1 MLTRTFGFL
10 AAFCLA
16 IVVGRQTVQPDT
28 GLALFWPAAGVAALW
43 GVLAVSVREVVLV
56 AVVVGGIAGVGN
68 ALTGV
73 PPVAAVFLGLANA
86 ALAGGCRGSLS
97 WLRRQ
102 GEGEGETTSNGL
114 TRLFDFYRFLT
125 AATVATGISAV
136 LGMIGLG
143 LGGTEVTG
151 SAAVAWVVRNLAAIL
166 VIAAPGLAVRDT
178 VHLVTPRRV
187 VEALPLYLVTLA
199 LLWLVFGPGHTL
211 PLAFIPFVLLVWAGL
226 RLPLPL
232 AAAEGLL
239 VALGTLVLVA
249 RLDGGPFGAIA
260 DGASLSVVLQAFMAT
275 STGLVL
281 VVATVQWERSQLV
294 RELGAAARGARAQAD
309 DLEVIT
315 STIPDAVMV
324 VRRDG
329 AVLLHNESARQWM
342 QDTAGA
348 DHFDIF
354 ALQPLALDGHPVPE
368 EQRPARR
375 AFAGTRVR
383 GDVMQVRDVQ
393 LDEMRIVSV
402 DAVPLHEAVP
412 GPPERVLLVVRDVS
426 DEQARLEALKAE
438 RERTE
443 RLISDAPHGI
453 AVLDLAGRVLQVN
466 DALAGLAGRSARGV
480 VGEPF
485 ADLSPEHRE
494 KMVTHLQRTLD
505 APGSLLVGDWTL
517 VGPRGTESHVSL
529 TSRVLR
535 SPDGTPDAIL
545 VNVVDFS
552 EQRRYEERLTFL
564 ADHDPLT
571 GLLNRR
577 RFDEVLDGALRR
589 AGLFGQPG
597 ALLLLDLD
605 HFKEVNDTMGHGVGD
620 ELLVGVARL
629 LERSLRANDHVARVG
644 GDEFAVLLVGADP
657 AAARTVAANLVD
669 AVRQHVGTLDGVR
682 RRVTA
687 SVGVATFEDAAE
699 QGIDLLAL
707 ADMLL
712 YDAKDAGRDQF
723 AVLASTST
731 PSRTGARLEVKG
743 RIEAALEHDGFRL
756 FLQPLL
762 DLRSNRVIGAEAL
775 LRLSDDGPPL
785 SPGRFVRVAERT
797 GLAPALDRW
806 VVRNAVA
813 MLSRLHEHVPGF
825 VLEVN
830 LSAHSIGDVRVEQE
844 LVEALARHAV
854 SPSSVV
860 IEATETA
867 AVADVPAAKA
877 FAQRLAALGTRV
889 AIDDFGAGFGSFYYL
904 KHLPFDIVKIDG
916 EFVAECNRSA
926 VDRAILASIVGIA
939 RDLGK
944 ETVAEFVAE
953 REVLEIVRDL
963 GVDYAQGYH
972 IGEPVPYEEFL
983 ARHLPGGTSPW
994 RTDGFVEP
1002 QSVGSVAGSLAR

>member
-1 MLTRTFGFL
+1 M
-10 AAFCLA
+10 
-16 IVVGRQTVQPDT
+16 
-28 GLALFWPAAGVAALW
+28 
-43 GVLAVSVREVVLV
+43 
-56 AVVVGGIAGVGN
+56 
-68 ALTGV
+68 
-73 PPVAAVFLGLANA
+73 
-86 ALAGGCRGSLS
+86 
-97 WLRRQ
+97 
-102 GEGEGETTSNGL
+102 
-114 TRLFDFYRFLT
+114 
-125 AATVATGISAV
+125 
-136 LGMIGLG
+136 
-143 LGGTEVTG
+143 
-151 SAAVAWVVRNLAAIL
+151 
-166 VIAAPGLAVRDT
+166 
-178 VHLVTPRRV
+178 
-187 VEALPLYLVTLA
+187 
-199 LLWLVFGPGHTL
+199 
-211 PLAFIPFVLLVWAGL
+211 
-226 RLPLPL
+226 
-232 AAAEGLL
+232 
-239 VALGTLVLVA
+239 
-249 RLDGGPFGAIA
+249 
-260 DGASLSVVLQAFMAT
+260 
-275 STGLVL
+275 
-281 VVATVQWERSQLV
+281 
-294 RELGAAARGARAQAD
+294 
-309 DLEVIT
+309 
-315 STIPDAVMV
+315 
-324 VRRDG
+324 
-329 AVLLHNESARQWM
+329 
-342 QDTAGA
+342 
-348 DHFDIF
+348 
-354 ALQPLALDGHPVPE
+354 
-368 EQRPARR
+368 
-375 AFAGTRVR
+375 
-383 GDVMQVRDVQ
+383 
-393 LDEMRIVSV
+393 
-402 DAVPLHEAVP
+402 
-412 GPPERVLLVVRDVS
+412 
-426 DEQARLEALKAE
+426 
-438 RERTE
+438 
-443 RLISDAPHGI
+443 
-453 AVLDLAGRVLQVN
+453 
-466 DALAGLAGRSARGV
+466 
-480 VGEPF
+480 VGEQF

-494 KMVTHLQRTLD
+494 KMVTHLQRTLE

-535 SPDGTPDAIL
+535 SPEGSPDAIL

-577 RFDEVLDGALRR
+577 RFDEVLDTALRR
-589 AGLFGQPG
+589 ASLLGQPG

-620 ELLVGVARL
+620 ELIVGVARL
-629 LERSLRANDHVARVG
+629 LERSLRTNDHVARVG

-743 RIEAALEHDGFRL
+743 RIEAALEHDGFQL

-775 LRLSDDGPPL
+775 LRLADGGPPL

-806 VVRNAVA
+806 VVRHAVA

-825 VLEVN
+825 TLEVN

-844 LVEALARHAV
+844 LVDALARHDV
-854 SPSSVV
+854 PPSSIV

-867 AVADVPAAKA
+867 AVADVPVAKA
-877 FAQRLAALGTRV
+877 FAQRLAELGTRV

-904 KHLPFDIVKIDG
+904 KHLPFDVVKIDG

-983 ARHLPGGTSPW
+983 ARHLPGGTSSW

-1002 QSVGSVAGSLAR
+1002 QPVGSVAGSLAG